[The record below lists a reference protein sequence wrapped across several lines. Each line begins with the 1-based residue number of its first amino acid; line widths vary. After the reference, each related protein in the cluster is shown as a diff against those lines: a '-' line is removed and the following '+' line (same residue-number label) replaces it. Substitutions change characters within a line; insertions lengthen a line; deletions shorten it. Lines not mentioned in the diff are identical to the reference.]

1 MQGRKQPGVDLSTA
15 ERSAI
20 DNTVHDGSDWVLA
33 PAVGDRLLEQMASKG
48 LIELK
53 PYHWRL
59 TALGY
64 ACSMHAAILYD

>member
-1 MQGRKQPGVDLSTA
+1 MQGRKQPGMDLSPM
-15 ERSAI
+15 EHFAI

-33 PAVGDRLLEQMASKG
+33 PTVTDRLLERMASKG

-53 PYHWRL
+53 RDYWRL

-64 ACSMHAAILYD
+64 ACSTHAGILYD